1 MRQLKITKS
10 INNKDSISVER
21 RTPIETLSP
30 KYEEYEESE
39 ESEESEII
47 KLVKEGNKKAIHFLP
62 NFREL
67 MFSLYKSYQK
77 GDKFEKDIFL
87 QIYEGI
93 IEAAKQFDGIGDFK
107 SFAETFIRKSI
118 EKGIEEHKDN
128 F

>member
-10 INNKDSISVER
+10 IDNKDSICVER

-30 KYEEYEESE
+30 KY
-39 ESEESEII
+39 EESEII

-67 MFSLYKSYQK
+67 MFSLCKSYLK
-77 GDKFEKDIFL
+77 GDKIERDILL

-118 EKGIEEHKDN
+118 ESGIEEQKKT
-128 F
+128 FS